1 MIILKIPVYWT
12 AEEAD
17 YVYQAL
23 GQLRDQIWEQYGQE
37 IDHLYDK
44 FKEDNVREG
53 QGDFDDEIPF

>member
-1 MIILKIPVYWT
+1 MKILNIPVYWT

-17 YVYQAL
+17 YVYQSL
-23 GQLRDQIWEQYGQE
+23 GQLREQIWEQYGQE